1 MRPPAPKSVA
11 QLIEDHI
18 QQWQVG
24 GKRKYKQPIRPVVTL
39 SRLPG
44 SGGEILGRKLAENL
58 KIGYFDNEII
68 EAIAKSA
75 KVGDTIV
82 ETLDEQDRSML
93 SDWISALLG
102 DQQLWPYEY
111 LHHLSRV
118 VGAIAAHGHAVIV
131 GRGAGFILP
140 PEISLRVLVV
150 APLEDRVRNVAEMY
164 TVPEEEARKRVIRAQ
179 SERQAFIRRYFNA
192 DMMDPIHYDLIIN
205 TQYLTIDNGVEIV
218 KTAYNARRW
227 YDYSTRGK

>member
-1 MRPPAPKSVA
+1 MRPPAPKSVT

-44 SGGEILGRKLAENL
+44 SGGEVLGRKLAENL
-58 KIGYFDNEII
+58 KISYFDNEII

-150 APLEDRVRNVAEMY
+150 APMEDRVRNVAEMFK
-164 TVPEEEARKRVIRAQ
+164 VPEEEARKRVIRAE
-179 SERQAFIRRYFNA
+179 SERRAYIRRYFNV
-192 DMMDPIHYDLIIN
+192 DMMDPIYYDLIIN

-218 KTAYNARRW
+218 KAAYNTRRW
-227 YDYSTRGK
+227 YDYSTREK

>member
-140 PEISLRVLVV
+140 PEITLRVLVV
-150 APLEDRVRNVAEMY
+150 APMEDRVRNVAEMFK
-164 TVPEEEARKRVIRAQ
+164 VSEEEARKRVTRAE
-179 SERQAFIRRYFNA
+179 SERRAFIRRYFNA
-192 DMMDPIHYDLIIN
+192 DMMEPNYYDIIIN
-205 TQYLTIDNGVEIV
+205 TQYLTIDNGVDIV
-218 KTAYNARRW
+218 KTAYNTRRW
-227 YDYSTRGK
+227 YDYSTRTK